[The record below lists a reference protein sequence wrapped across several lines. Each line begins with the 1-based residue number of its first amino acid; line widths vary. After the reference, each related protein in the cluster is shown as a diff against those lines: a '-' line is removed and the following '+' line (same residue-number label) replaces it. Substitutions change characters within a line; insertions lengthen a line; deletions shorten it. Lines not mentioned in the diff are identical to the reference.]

1 MLARVAG
8 HPFASHA
15 WIDAWLSAFAADTPL
30 AVYTAWEGDRLAA
43 AIPLVRRGAMLA
55 AAANAHTPWFSPLG
69 EPEPLGRVAEAV
81 AASAA
86 SHVVLPELALG
97 EEATT
102 VLTEA
107 LRRERSVVWVDASR
121 SAPVIDRESL
131 PAEYAAHL
139 SRDRRREVRRLGRR
153 LEELGATV
161 APLERPT
168 DVDADV
174 ERALTLEAS
183 GWKGRRG
190 TAILNDPATARFY
203 RDVARAFAKRDE
215 LRLSTVSL
223 DGRAGRV
230 RPLHRRERPAL
241 DPEGRHRRA
250 APPPVAR
257 HRAPRRGDRGR
268 ARRRRERRRAAG
280 RRGRLQAAVRHPD
293 ATPRCR
299 ARRPPPA
306 GAGDACRVPAGAS
319 TAPPPG
325 RTSAADADEPERPP
339 TRARPRRADAPGA
352 GGVQGARPGRGRGRR
367 RVGRR

>member
-1 MLARVAG
+1 MGFTVERVESLEGFRELAEGWDVLARVAG

-102 VLTEA
+102 VVTEA
-107 LRRERSVVWVDASR
+107 LRRGRAVVWVDASR

-139 SRDRRREVRRLGRR
+139 SRDRRRDVRRLGRR
-153 LEELGATV
+153 LEELGAMV

-223 DGRAGRV
+223 DGELVAFDLCIVANGRLWI
-230 RPLHRRERPAL
+230 PKGGIDEQHRRLSPGIVLLVAEIEAALDDGASGVELLGDADDYKLPFATRTRRHGVVHGARLRPA
-241 DPEGRHRRA
+241 PVMRVAYRRA
-250 APPPVAR
+250 LRPRLRRVAR
-257 HRAPRRGDRGR
+257 AL
-268 ARRRRERRRAAG
+268 RRR
-280 RRGRLQAAVRHPD
+280 
-293 ATPRCR
+293 
-299 ARRPPPA
+299 
-306 GAGDACRVPAGAS
+306 
-319 TAPPPG
+319 
-325 RTSAADADEPERPP
+325 
-339 TRARPRRADAPGA
+339 
-352 GGVQGARPGRGRGRR
+352 
-367 RVGRR
+367 